1 MSSRRGS
8 VRRHLIAGLIVIAPI
23 TATAFVLWWIFQLL
37 DGLLGRFLYPVL
49 GRLIGRD
56 VFVIPGLGLLVLFLL
71 LVGIGWATQRAIGS
85 RIVGWWHGVLER
97 LPLTRRIYSAAN
109 RIVRTVFGADAARP
123 FKKVVL
129 VRYPSEGRWAIGF
142 LSGTAPSAILRHV
155 PDAVSVF
162 VPTTPNPTTGFL
174 VIVPSD
180 LTIELNMTVDEA
192 FTYILS
198 AGAVTPEQALA
209 TQHSG
214 MRRTRTDPTL
224 SDVVAGRAGATPDD
238 GGP

>member
-1 MSSRRGS
+1 MSRTSI
-8 VRRHLIAGLIVIAPI
+8 RRHLIAGLIVIAPV

-37 DGLLGRFLYPVL
+37 DGVLGRFLYPAL
-49 GRLIGRD
+49 GGLAGRD
-56 VFVIPGLGLLVLFLL
+56 TVVIPGLGLLVLFLL
-71 LVGIGWATQRAIGS
+71 LVTIGWAAQRAIGS
-85 RIVGWWHGVLER
+85 RIVAWWHAMLER

-109 RIVRTVFGADAARP
+109 RIVRTVFGADSARP

-142 LSGTAPSAILRHV
+142 LSGTAPAAILKHQ

-174 VIVPSD
+174 VIVPAD
-180 LTIELNMTVDEA
+180 LTVELEMTVDEA

-209 TQHSG
+209 TQPSFL
-214 MRRTRTDPTL
+214 RRKPHP
-224 SDVVAGRAGATPDD
+224 AA
-238 GGP
+238 